1 VKTIIVPIDFS
12 EESLTGLDLAIIFA
26 DKTGAAIQM
35 VHVLS
40 PVTNIGHG
48 ILEKERQLASKK
60 LQAIL
65 QKYKE
70 RRAKS
75 ISLDYII
82 KEGKI
87 YKEVTNQADSF
98 KDSILILS
106 THGGSGI
113 EELFVGSNAYKIAS
127 TSSKPVITIRSL
139 QAVRTIKKIVLPLDI
154 TRQTRE
160 KIPYTAEIANIFN
173 AEIHIATL
181 RSTNASSIIKKLD
194 SFSDQAGA
202 FLNAH
207 KIPFKIE
214 NLKGG
219 NLTDITID
227 YAKSIDADLIS
238 IMTEQEKSI
247 SNLLLGNYAHQM
259 INDSLIPVL
268 SFPTYQIGAIL
279 EDLRT
284 QGIYIYDM

>member
-1 VKTIIVPIDFS
+1 
-12 EESLTGLDLAIIFA
+12 LTGLDLAIIFA